1 MTAVAISL
9 GCAQVDDASA
19 EFGALYDAH
28 HRKVYRLALLLTG
41 SPAAAEDAVA
51 EAFARTWPKWR
62 AGQVRDPAAYLRRA
76 VVNQVNGGFRKLFY
90 ERREE
95 ARRRADDRGQRG
107 VDEHAADADRLAR
120 ALATLP
126 PRQRAA
132 VVLRY
137 YEDLS
142 EDATAAALGTSVGTV
157 KSSVSRGL
165 TRLRAVLEA
174 AEAEAS

>member
-1 MTAVAISL
+1 MTAVALSL
-9 GCAQVDDASA
+9 ALPQVDDARA

-28 HRKVYRLALLLTG
+28 HRKAYRLALLLTG

-62 AGQVRDPAAYLRRA
+62 AGQVRDPGAYLRRA
-76 VVNQVNGGFRKLFY
+76 VVNQVHGGFRKRFY

-95 ARRRADDRGQRG
+95 QRRRADDRGVRALDDQ
-107 VDEHAADADRLAR
+107 AADADRLAR
-120 ALATLP
+120 ALAALP

-142 EDATAAALGTSVGTV
+142 EADTAAALGTSVGTV
-157 KSSVSRGL
+157 KAQVSRGL
-165 TRLRAVLEA
+165 VKLRGLLEDDPA
-174 AEAEAS
+174 